1 MWPAVLATSLGA
13 YLLKLLGLSVSQ
25 QTLDRPRVRRIATLV
40 PVALLAAL
48 TAVQV
53 FVSGTTLVLDAR
65 AAGLAFAVVALLLR
79 APFLVV
85 VVGAAAVAAG
95 LRAVAG

>member
-25 QTLDRPRVRRIATLV
+25 QTFDRPRVRRIATLV

-53 FVSGTTLVLDAR
+53 FVSGAR
-65 AAGLAFAVVALLLR
+65 TR
-79 APFLVV
+79 P
-85 VVGAAAVAAG
+85 
-95 LRAVAG
+95 